1 MAGRQRIFARRSVLK
16 QLDLDGEVLDHL
28 EELQI
33 IVPVQ
38 RPGRERGYHPAD
50 VDRLRVYQVLVRELG
65 VNPAG
70 AEIILRMRNQLLHIR
85 QNMSRLL
92 GEMKAQGMLDEFQ
105 KVLESLEDDFW

>member
-1 MAGRQRIFARRSVLK
+1 MAGRNRIIARRSVLK
-16 QLDLDGEVLDHL
+16 QLDLDGQVLDHL

-33 IVPVQ
+33 IVPVR
-38 RPGRERGYHPAD
+38 RPGRERAYHIGD

-85 QNMSRLL
+85 KQMTRLL
-92 GEMKAQGMLDEFQ
+92 SEMQAQGMLDEL
-105 KVLESLEDDFW
+105 KKILSALDDDLF

>member
-1 MAGRQRIFARRSVLK
+1 MADRDRIIARRSVLK
-16 QLDLDGEVLDHL
+16 QLDMDGQVLDHL

-33 IVPVQ
+33 IVAVR
-38 RPGRERGYHPAD
+38 RPGRERAYHISD

-85 QNMSRLL
+85 KRMSCLFV
-92 GEMKAQGMLDEFQ
+92 EMKAQGMLDEFQ
-105 KVLESLEDDFW
+105 KILSSLEDDFW

>member
-1 MAGRQRIFARRSVLK
+1 VAGRKRILARRSVLK

-33 IVPVQ
+33 VIPVR
-38 RPGRERGYHPAD
+38 RPGRERGYHLAD

-92 GEMKAQGMLDEFQ
+92 SEMEAQGMLEEFQ
-105 KVLESLEDDFW
+105 KVLQSLEDDFW

>member
-1 MAGRQRIFARRSVLK
+1 MRDRIIARRSVLK
-16 QLDLDGEVLDHL
+16 QLDMDGQVLDHL

-33 IVPVQ
+33 IIPVR
-38 RPGRERGYHPAD
+38 RPGRERAYHVGD

-85 QNMSRLL
+85 GRMSRLVN
-92 GEMKAQGMLDEFQ
+92 EMQAQGMLDEFQ
-105 KVLESLEDDFW
+105 KILATLEDDFW